1 MAEFNGFESTE
12 IPTLPSEP
20 FPPTVVEINGLNHEY
35 TRRYTTLED
44 PVDLTNLV
52 AERLSLVGVIASSTY
67 IGVDIK
73 PDLDEEVGNYYGV
86 ISRPQKYFENVTLNP
101 SFAVHF
107 DARLIPTS
115 NSETGFSVT
124 GEPSAPIFYA
134 FYQNG
139 EPPEPENRWG
149 LHIDSNLRNY
159 LKGML
164 IVGDQKTPLEVTCPL
179 GNYKPIVQIFNNENG
194 VDSVMKGLYVQGP
207 TSLGGFDDTCTYQL
221 YVEGSERV
229 KFDVDIDRDLNVSG
243 DGSIDGNFYVGDS
256 IEVGDGLPGTGNITA
271 LGNGS
276 IGGNLSVTGALTKGS
291 GTFDI
296 QHPLK
301 ENYRLRHSFVEAP
314 RYDNIYR
321 NKVQLK
327 DGRATIN
334 LNIDCV
340 SPGGQTMEI
349 GTWEKLNR
357 NPDIFLQNN
366 TGWDRVKGTIN
377 GSILTIECENPKST
391 DLISWMVVAERQDE
405 HILNSNMSDS
415 MGRLILEYKS

>member
-20 FPPTVVEINGLNHEY
+20 FPPTIVETNGLNHEY

-44 PVDLTNLV
+44 PVDLKNLV
-52 AERLSLVGVIASSTY
+52 AERISLLGIITSSTY

-73 PDLDEEVGNYYGV
+73 PELDEEVGNYYGA

-101 SFAVHF
+101 GLAVHF
-107 DARLIPTS
+107 DARLIPTTT
-115 NSETGFSVT
+115 SETGFSVT
-124 GEPSAPIFYA
+124 GTPSAGTFYA
-134 FYQNG
+134 FYQSG
-139 EPPEPENRWG
+139 EPPAPENRWG

-159 LKGML
+159 LKGIL
-164 IVGDQKTPLEVTCPL
+164 IVGDQKTPLEATCPS
-179 GNYKPIVQIFNNENG
+179 GNYKPIVQIFNNEDG
-194 VDSVMKGLYVQGP
+194 IDSTMKGLYVQGP
-207 TSLGGFDDTCTYQL
+207 TSLGGFDDTCAYQL

-243 DGSIDGNFYVGDS
+243 DGDIAGNLS
-256 IEVGDGLPGTGNITA
+256 VGDGLPGTGNITA
-271 LGNGS
+271 LGDVSITGS
-276 IGGNLSVTGALTKGS
+276 LTKGS

-327 DGRATIN
+327 DGRAIIN
-334 LNIDCV
+334 LDIDCV

-377 GSILTIECENPKST
+377 RSILTIECENPKST

-415 MGRLILEYKS
+415 MGRLILEY